1 MIYVVHIV
9 KEIKPLSCNW
19 MDYVS
24 LKKRKWRVLFHLV
37 SVKNIE
43 FVSVFIN
50 MSHILSVN
58 LRLSNFWKWSKASHK
73 EA

>member
-24 LKKRKWRVLFHLV
+24 LKKENRVRWV
-37 SVKNIE
+37 SFLILGFYV
-43 FVSVFIN
+43 VF
-50 MSHILSVN
+50 LSMGAVQ
-58 LRLSNFWKWSKASHK
+58 LLYLSLLLLNFW
-73 EA
+73 